1 VLPSLVLI
9 LRAYYARILYGQEA
23 RHDSERIMLTDIN
36 LRRSS
41 GATDFGKRNMAQDL
55 PDIEQLEKIKRFLAP
70 DSSPS

>member
-1 VLPSLVLI
+1 
-9 LRAYYARILYGQEA
+9 
-23 RHDSERIMLTDIN
+23 MLTDITV
-36 LRRSS
+36 RSSS